1 MLDIVNHASRSIR
14 IALIFSLLAQTGVAF
29 ADYDPNGPMSKTR
42 NGDVEIAYIVVGD
55 EQAEPI
61 LILMGLAASHRVWNP
76 AIIDGLVDG
85 GYRVVLLDNRDV
97 GQSSRIQG
105 RGKLWLGWQLLKNQ
119 IGWQVNSP
127 YTLQD
132 MAADA
137 VSVLD
142 ALSIERAHVIGASM
156 GGMISQVIAYDYP
169 ERAQSLVSIMSTT
182 WAPHLPPPGKAQQ
195 QGISDMN
202 ESSEDEADRLEQL
215 GFYTSALPNQVTA
228 ILNAGDRTKEV
239 KKITAPTL
247 VLHGADDKLLSV
259 EHGRHTAETIAGAK
273 FKVYDNMGHNL
284 PDDIVPVMVKDMLG
298 HLRDHPMAVDT
309 TLKAQYRF

>member
-1 MLDIVNHASRSIR
+1 MEIVY
-14 IALIFSLLAQTGVAF
+14 T
-29 ADYDPNGPMSKTR
+29 
-42 NGDVEIAYIVVGD
+42 VVGD

-85 GYRVVLLDNRDV
+85 GHRVVLLDNRMLA
-97 GQSSRIQG
+97 SHLEQG

-182 WAPHLPPPGKAQQ
+182 WAPHLPPPARP
-195 QGISDMN
+195 
-202 ESSEDEADRLEQL
+202 SSRASR
-215 GFYTSALPNQVTA
+215 
-228 ILNAGDRTKEV
+228 I
-239 KKITAPTL
+239 
-247 VLHGADDKLLSV
+247 
-259 EHGRHTAETIAGAK
+259 
-273 FKVYDNMGHNL
+273 
-284 PDDIVPVMVKDMLG
+284 
-298 HLRDHPMAVDT
+298 
-309 TLKAQYRF
+309 